1 MGRSIYV
8 HIPFCERKCPYCD
21 FYSIADRSQAS
32 AYIEALLQEIRAFA
46 GSEVR
51 FDDMTDLPDTLYIG
65 GGTPSSIPAE
75 DIAKIV
81 NSIRKLFGLGDN
93 SEITIEVNPS
103 SLTMDKALIYKDC
116 GINRVSMGVQSLDD
130 QVLKTLGRL
139 HDSDC
144 ARRAIDI
151 LKNAGF
157 TNISCDLMCGIPG
170 QTISSAEES
179 ARELTEL
186 GIKHISCY
194 SLSIEEGTLF
204 EQRYKDN
211 IEDLVPPE
219 EEREMYH
226 RVRALL
232 AAKGLARYEISNNS
246 VGGYESRHNLNY
258 WAGGNYYAFG
268 AAAAG
273 YLQDMRFTHPASV
286 AAYIEAAK
294 AITPESIKEYF
305 DSKQEKSDLLIT
317 TDIMDREEKM
327 KEYPFLALRT
337 SYGMSRKVFLERFN
351 VQIDEFFAD
360 AIRKNIDEG
369 LLIEFEDTIR
379 LTDKG
384 FDFADKVIRDMI

>member
-1 MGRSIYV
+1 MGKNIYV

-21 FYSIADRSQAS
+21 FYSITDRTSSS
-32 AYIEALLQEIRAFA
+32 AYVDALIKEAKAFA
-46 GSEVR
+46 ESGIVFEPNGS
-51 FDDMTDLPDTLYIG
+51 DDTLYIG
-65 GGTPSSIPAE
+65 GGTPSSIDAG
-75 DIAKIV
+75 DIARLV
-81 NSIRKLFGLGDN
+81 ETLRELYSLSSDA
-93 SEITIEVNPS
+93 EITIEVNPS
-103 SLTMDKALIYKDC
+103 SLTSGKAAIYKDA

-130 QVLKTLGRL
+130 DVLKTLGRL
-139 HDSDC
+139 HDSEG
-144 ARRAIDI
+144 ARRAIGI
-151 LKNAGF
+151 LQEVF
-157 TNISCDLMCGIPG
+157 DNISCDLMSGIPG
-170 QTISSAEES
+170 QTMGSLLSGAEELMS
-179 ARELTEL
+179 R
-186 GIKHISCY
+186 GIKHVSCY
-194 SLSIEEGTLF
+194 SLSLEEGTVF
-204 EQRYKDN
+204 EKKYIDN
-211 IEDLVPPE
+211 IEESVPPE
-219 EEREMYH
+219 TEREMYH
-226 RVRALL
+226 KVREVLAQGGLL
-232 AAKGLARYEISNNS
+232 PYEISNS
-246 VGGYESRHNLNY
+246 AVPGFESRHNLNY